1 MTPLARAPK
10 HAQIAENIRRLI
22 RQGKVP
28 VGEAIPTE
36 HALCKMFNCS
46 RGTVRRALDTLVQEG
61 IVRRKHGS
69 GHYAAK
75 RTGSRQMLLGLIVPN
90 ILNAEVLRIAQL
102 LTLEAGR
109 MGYGIVLSM
118 TNEQSAV
125 ERQFIRELS
134 RLKAAGVIKFPTLP
148 ETAGFESDIR
158 SQLRTLALPCVIIN
172 DFWTDT
178 AHDHHVAFDEGAAL
192 EMAVEHLTALGHKRI
207 GWVDGSDGPR
217 RSALRALRE
226 ALARRKLTLPDKQVL
241 FCPPYDTPPVERLWP
256 GKQPGPTALITPYDG
271 MAVRLV
277 ETLPRTGR
285 RVPQDVSVVNLNGQ
299 SFYSTQGLDLTT
311 AVPPY
316 DRIVEKALEIL
327 TQGDRDL
334 GVCHCIFRPSFHAG
348 SSSGP
353 ARRQDLRQT

>member
-1 MTPLARAPK
+1 LTPLARAPK

-22 RQGKVP
+22 RQEKVS
-28 VGEAIPTE
+28 VGHAIPTE
-36 HALCKMFNCS
+36 HALCKMFDCS

-118 TNEQSAV
+118 TNAQPAV
-125 ERQFIRELS
+125 ERQFIRELQ
-134 RLKAAGVIKFPTLP
+134 RLKAAGVIKFPTVP

-158 SQLRTLALPCVIIN
+158 SRLRALALPYVIIN

-178 AHDHHVAFDEGAAL
+178 THDHHMAFDEGAAL
-192 EMAVEHLTALGHKRI
+192 EMAVEHLAGLGHTRI
-207 GWVDGSDGPR
+207 GWLDGSDGPR
-217 RSALRALRE
+217 RAALRSLRE
-226 ALARRKLTLPDKQVL
+226 ALTKRKLTLSDKHIL
-241 FCPPYDTPPVERLWP
+241 FCPPYDAPPVEKLWP
-256 GKQPGPTALITPYDG
+256 DKQRGPTAVITPYDG
-271 MAVRLV
+271 MAVRLI
-277 ETLPRTGR
+277 EALPRIGR
-285 RVPQDVSVVNLNGQ
+285 KAPQDVSVVNLNGQ
-299 SFYSTQGLDLTT
+299 SFYSTPGLDLTT
-311 AVPPY
+311 AVPPV
-316 DRIVEKALEIL
+316 DRIVEKTLEVL
-327 TQGDRDL
+327 TKGDRDL

-353 ARRQDLRQT
+353 VRRQDLRQT